1 MKNNTVY
8 SQNGYMP
15 SFVKVKDIF
24 EFIGYKREDVDLHEY
39 SLHGLMETEFRPIL
53 AEAVEAY
60 AEFEMLHPE
69 AILKE
74 PFEGLPDDHPLV
86 QNWLCEHVLPAIAR
100 DDCYF
105 VGEEDLLA
113 GKISPEEFFRSTWQR
128 IAKRMYLS
136 KTSH

>member
-1 MKNNTVY
+1 MENNTIY

-15 SFVKVKDIF
+15 SSVKAKDIF
-24 EFIGYKREDVDLHEY
+24 EFIGYMREDVALHEY
-39 SLHGLMETEFRPIL
+39 SLAGLMVSEFRPIL
-53 AEAVEAY
+53 EEAIDAY

-86 QNWLCEHVLPAIAR
+86 QNWLCAHVLPAIAR

-105 VGEEDLLA
+105 VGEEDVKA
-113 GKISPEEFFRSTWQR
+113 GKTSFEEFFRNTMQS
-128 IAKRMYLS
+128 IAKTIHLS
-136 KTSH
+136 KTRH